1 MFTSEFEVIA
11 INKAYGNIDKIIS
24 STILIRHMYY
34 VNI

>member
-11 INKAYGNIDKIIS
+11 IKAYGNIDKIIS